1 MSKSAILYGPFKK
14 KIELY
19 VEFKSGV
26 FYVGTTTKE
35 TTWKKFSD
43 ISGVERI
50 GIEKQEYKLE
60 VRYDENSIIKAVT
73 RNKEKDIILYFKPS
87 YGGNIE
93 MSTAQL
99 RDFKK
104 TFFMILKYSEP
115 KVLDKIE
122 REIFIEKLE
131 SK

>member
-35 TTWKKFSD
+35 TTWKKFPD
-43 ISGVERI
+43 ISGIERI

-73 RNKEKDIILYFKPS
+73 RNKGKDIILYFKPS